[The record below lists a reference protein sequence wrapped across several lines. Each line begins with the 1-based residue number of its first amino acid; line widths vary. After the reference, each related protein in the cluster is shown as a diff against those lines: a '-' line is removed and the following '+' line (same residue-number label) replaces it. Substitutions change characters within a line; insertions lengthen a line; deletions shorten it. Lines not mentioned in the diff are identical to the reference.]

1 MNSKSI
7 VESRIFDREFSYLHP
22 YFYNNPYALRCELGI
37 GDSNEAYMTN
47 AINRATEIYHILF
60 PCGADAIIFNYW
72 VCDYSNT
79 GDAEA
84 HSLGTEYDIKAA
96 LESLIKYESEK
107 MRFLSDYQHKYRHH
121 TIRDLATYDEPGDP
135 EYGIDRRNRVICYSD
150 GIGFDYEDIIQ
161 RQVTEIGS
169 YDISFVSFKHECI
182 YSIYDDRGCD
192 IVFMTH
198 DKLKEF
204 YHKIEPYFLEYDAE
218 EMRKRLNELMD

>member
-7 VESRIFDREFSYLHP
+7 VESKICDRDFTYLHP

-37 GDSNEAYMTN
+37 GDSNEAYMAN

-60 PCGADAIIFNYW
+60 PRGADAIIFNYW
-72 VCDYSNT
+72 VSDYCNT
-79 GDAEA
+79 GDAESNSYVA
-84 HSLGTEYDIKAA
+84 DLDIIR
-96 LESLIKYESEK
+96 SRIKYEMNK
-107 MRFLSDYQHKYRHH
+107 LRFLSDYQYKYRHF
-121 TIRDLATYDEPGDP
+121 TVRDLATYDEPDDP
-135 EYGIDRRNRVICYSD
+135 DYGVNRRNRVICYSD
-150 GIGFDYEDIIQ
+150 GIGFDYMDIIQ
-161 RQVTEIGS
+161 RQVTEICS
-169 YDISFVSFKHECI
+169 YDISFVSFEHECI

-218 EMRKRLNELMD
+218 EMMRRLNK